1 VVITLTMS
9 NPWVF
14 QPNYQNKDVIKN
26 NLINYFLT
34 NPGERIENPL
44 FGAGLRKYIFTQI
57 ETGNLDFIKEDV
69 QTKLNENFSNINV
82 EEVEVL
88 RSVDVNTIKIRS
100 EEHKSEIQ
108 SLTNIVCRLLLEKKK
123 KETRTSSPCNH
134 KEPSLLYP
142 Q

>member
-1 VVITLTMS
+1 MAFGTRKVYPNDLRPRVAIGVNLPFS
-9 NPWVF
+9 NPGVF
-14 QPNYQNKDVIKN
+14 QPNYQTKDAIKN

-88 RSVDVNTIKIRS
+88 RSVDANTIQI
-100 EEHKSEIQ
+100 
-108 SLTNIVCRLLLEKKK
+108 NITYSIPNTGINDTLELNF
-123 KETRTSSPCNH
+123 R
-134 KEPSLLYP
+134 
-142 Q
+142 